1 MIQNQTILG
10 IWMQIR
16 MIFHFSSLI
25 FQVFI
30 LILIQVIEPH
40 HLEICSYLNLRE
52 EEQNQP
58 LVMMVQEIIM
68 MMMMKIMFLL
78 IMKLLRG
85 NLMFLKQ
92 ERRLVQYL
100 KRRKLRWL
108 NLQFLNQEPL
118 SWKMSNINNKKNIRK
133 NCKRS
138 ALKRK
143 NILEKRRKDPEKL
156 SLNKKKLINLSKKNK
171 PKKDN
176 LLEREVAL
184 ERIRMLKNLVSNLSI
199 NLWLSRIN
207 H

>member
-1 MIQNQTILG
+1 
-10 IWMQIR
+10 MQIR

-92 ERRLVQYL
+92 ERRLVPYL

-108 NLQFLNQEPL
+108 NLQFLNQEPH

-133 NCKRS
+133 NYKRS
-138 ALKRK
+138 VSKRK
-143 NILEKRRKDPEKL
+143 NILEKRRKDPEKS
-156 SLNKKKLINLSKKNK
+156 SLNKKKLINLSKKSK
-171 PKKDN
+171 PKRDN
-176 LLEREVAL
+176 LLEREAVL
-184 ERIRMLKNLVSNLSI
+184 ERIRILKNLVSNLSI
-199 NLWLSRIN
+199 NL
-207 H
+207 